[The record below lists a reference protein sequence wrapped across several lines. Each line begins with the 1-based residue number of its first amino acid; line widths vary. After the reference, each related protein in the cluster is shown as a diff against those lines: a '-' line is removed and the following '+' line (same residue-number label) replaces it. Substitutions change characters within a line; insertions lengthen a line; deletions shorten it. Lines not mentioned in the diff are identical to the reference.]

1 MGPMADVPKH
11 PLPAVLANGG
21 PGWAYARG
29 GLSGTEVARV
39 WISTKG
45 SANCACGA
53 GATVARWF
61 SPTRATLL
69 QHAAQILQ
77 VWSVSGD
84 ASGTTSALWPCMA
97 AWSWGVSVAAVAD
110 AEACTCCIP
119 TPQKSMEA
127 AAKPCIGTA
136 AIRSQAKKI
145 LNLSI
150 VVGFYALQLV
160 PLINWYSHK
169 CGAAGRVKSAGL
181 TLCPFSAQG

>member
-21 PGWAYARG
+21 PGWAYTRG
-29 GLSGTEVARV
+29 GLSGTGVARV

-45 SANCACGA
+45 SANCTCGA
-53 GATVARWF
+53 GGTVAMWF
-61 SPTRATLL
+61 SPTRATPL

-119 TPQKSMEA
+119 IPQKSMEA
-127 AAKPCIGTA
+127 AANPCIGTA
-136 AIRSQAKKI
+136 AIRSQANKI
-145 LNLSI
+145 RNLSI
-150 VVGFYALQLV
+150 VVRFYALQLV

-169 CGAAGRVKSAGL
+169 YGAAGRVKSAGL
-181 TLCPFSAQG
+181 TLCPFSA